1 MSDNYNYLIGETGRI
16 SVSIADGGNVAGD
29 PGALR
34 LKVKTPIGTVTAYV
48 FGASGEI
55 VKDSVGHYHAD
66 ILLDTIGTWAWRW
79 ESDAPNAGAS
89 EGVLVVKKSVVI

>member
-1 MSDNYNYLIGETGRI
+1 MSDNYLIGETGRI
-16 SVSIADGGNVAGD
+16 SVSITDLLNAAAD

-34 LKVKTPIGTVTAYV
+34 LKVKSSSGVVTTYV
-48 FGASGEI
+48 YGASGEL

-66 ILLDTIGTWAWRW
+66 IILDAAGTWAWRW

-89 EGVLVVKKSVVI
+89 EGTLSVRKSAVV